1 MTGDDNGALMREQ
14 ASERP
19 RGYEEATTTGAADAA
34 AVPSRADGGRPARP
48 PAPPARPAA
57 RGRVAAPAPPSGR
70 RMRAAVAVCVAALA
84 LAAALVAASAPT
96 AWRVAGAAVALVAGI
111 GGAVAI
117 ARALARLRREHAQ
130 LAQREADALRMAE
143 LDELTGL
150 GNYRMFSRQL
160 AAEVARSRRHD
171 DPFSLVLLDL
181 DGFKAIN
188 DELGHLAGDD
198 ALRHVAAALRAT
210 LREEDVCCRQGGDEF
225 AVVAVRAG
233 AREARELSERLVRAI
248 EQIPFGVGGERR
260 LGACAG
266 WATFGEPARS
276 ADELIVHADA
286 ALRSAKRAAG
296 DGRPDR
302 PRPAG
307 ARRPAGRLGRGET
320 ARLALLSGLAR
331 ALAGA
336 RDEQT
341 LADTTVAFLTGA
353 FDTVGSAALALWPHA
368 DASHVAALE
377 PRLVVLG
384 SGGEQPGAGAALA
397 ARSSVRRAL
406 AAAGPAVVE
415 EEPRQP
421 WLDGVAVRSELAVA
435 VPDGSATWG
444 CLLIACDRPRAY
456 GIVERA
462 LAEAIAQ
469 QLGRALSCRRL
480 LDRLSVSGFGELYR
494 IAADADAETAGAP
507 HGEAADDAEQ
517 WRLADLAWQVGRAL
531 ALDDEARRALYLA
544 ALFHNV
550 GTVGVPAA
558 LLAHPG
564 ELHDEERA
572 ILREHPLIGERML
585 RALPLLRDAAPIVRH
600 EHERWDGAGYPD
612 GLAGEEIPLEARVLL
627 ACDVY
632 VAMTSPRPWRPP
644 RTAAAARAE
653 LRRVAGAQLDPRV
666 VDALLSLLEQ
676 GEGGDPAGG
685 DDDERSAQPAGV

>member
-1 MTGDDNGALMREQ
+1 MDEVAT
-14 ASERP
+14 ERP
-19 RGYEEATTTGAADAA
+19 RDYDEATKADAPAGASMSGDAHSVASGRVRGAVVRVAVVVLVVAVAALIALALVDASDVVCVVGTAVAGVAGLAA
-34 AVPSRADGGRPARP
+34 AV
-48 PAPPARPAA
+48 
-57 RGRVAAPAPPSGR
+57 V
-70 RMRAAVAVCVAALA
+70 
-84 LAAALVAASAPT
+84 LV
-96 AWRVAGAAVALVAGI
+96 
-111 GGAVAI
+111 
-117 ARALARLRREHAQ
+117 RALTGLRAEHAQ
-130 LAQREADALRMAE
+130 LRRREAEALRMAD

-150 GNYRMFSRQL
+150 GNYRMFTRQL
-160 AAEVARSRRHD
+160 AAEVARSRRYD

-198 ALRHVAAALRAT
+198 ALRHVADALRET

-225 AVVAVRAG
+225 AVIAVRAG
-233 AREARELSERLVRAI
+233 AEEVAELSERLTRAI
-248 EQIPFGVGGERR
+248 EHIPFGVNGERR

-276 ADELIVHADA
+276 ADELILRADG
-286 ALRSAKRAAG
+286 ALREAKRATTGTAV
-296 DGRPDR
+296 DR
-302 PRPAG
+302 PRSSSP
-307 ARRPAGRLGRGET
+307 RRQAGRLGRGET

-336 RDEQT
+336 RDERT
-341 LADTTVAFLTGA
+341 LAETTVAFLTGA
-353 FDTVGSAALALWPHA
+353 FDTIGSAALATWPHA
-368 DASHVAALE
+368 DAHGVAALE
-377 PRLVVLG
+377 PRMVVLG
-384 SGGEQPGAGAALA
+384 SGGEPDAGGGELA
-397 ARSSVRRAL
+397 SRATVRRAL

-415 EEPRQP
+415 DDRRTR
-421 WLDGVAVRSELAVA
+421 WIDGTIVRSELAVA
-435 VPDGSATWG
+435 VPDGSSTWG

-480 LDRLSVSGFGELYR
+480 LDKLSVSGFGELYR
-494 IAADADAETAGAP
+494 IAADADAEAAGGFAS
-507 HGEAADDAEQ
+507 GEPIEDAEQ

-531 ALDDEARRALYLA
+531 QLDDEERRALYLA

-564 ELHDEERA
+564 ELHEEERA

-612 GLAGEEIPLEARVLL
+612 GLAAEQIPLAARILL
-627 ACDVY
+627 ACNVF
-632 VAMTSPRPWRPP
+632 VAMTSARPWRPA
-644 RTAAAARAE
+644 RSLEAARAE
-653 LRRVAGAQLDPRV
+653 LRRVAGAQLDARV
-666 VDALLSLLEQ
+666 VDTLLELV
-676 GEGGDPAGG
+676 DAPVAADLDL
-685 DDDERSAQPAGV
+685 DDDPRSAEPAGV